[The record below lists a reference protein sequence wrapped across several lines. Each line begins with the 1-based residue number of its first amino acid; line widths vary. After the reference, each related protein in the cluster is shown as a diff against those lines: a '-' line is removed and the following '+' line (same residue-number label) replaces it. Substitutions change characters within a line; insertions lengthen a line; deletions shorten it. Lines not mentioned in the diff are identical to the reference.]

1 MSALPALPVVTETRQ
16 HACPFRKLGHA
27 LGLTGIGPDGE
38 PRGVEKGF
46 FLAAIA
52 VVLTAGASW
61 GAALLWQIGAA
72 GKFTGVSILH
82 VNAHG
87 HAQVFG
93 WMLLFVM
100 GAGYRMFP
108 RFWSAALALPRL
120 VPVVLLTMVTGLLM
134 SLIGPV
140 LSAGSRTRIG
150 LVLFGSGFEQI
161 AILVFSVQMIFTFAR
176 GRSRVDPATAFI
188 FAALGWALI
197 MAEANA
203 WYTWATLA
211 AADRGEVIHIVS
223 TYQPA
228 LRSIQLRGFGLF
240 IILGVCLRVLR
251 GLFGLPGVSNRRAWV
266 AFGVLTVAVLL
277 ESICFILMRRTG
289 DHRFAAP
296 MFLGWLMLPAGVLL
310 IALPWKLWRPFPMP
324 HRANK
329 FIRAAFAWLAV
340 AMLLLLLT
348 PLYQK
353 IAGVY
358 FSHAYYG
365 ATRHAFAV
373 GFISMM
379 IVGMASRIAPRL
391 RGIDGP
397 DLPPLHTVFT
407 LLNLGCFLRVA
418 AQPLTDFHSAF
429 YPLVTASGL
438 IELAALAIWAAGMI
452 RILRRPEPGP
462 TLAGPPAVKART
474 FPLPVLTA

>member
-1 MSALPALPVVTETRQ
+1 MSALPAMPIDSHDPQRV
-16 HACPFRKLGHA
+16 CPFRA
-27 LGLTGIGPDGE
+27 MARSLGLTGIGPDGE

-61 GAALLWQIGAA
+61 GAALLWQIGLA

-108 RFWSAALALPRL
+108 RFWSATLAFPRMVPMVL
-120 VPVVLLTMVTGLLM
+120 VTMVAGLIM

-140 LSAGSRTRIG
+140 LPAGSATGIG
-150 LVLFGSGFEQI
+150 LALFGSGFELM
-161 AILVFSVQMIFTFAR
+161 AILLFCIQMLFTFAR
-176 GRSRVDPATAFI
+176 GRSRFDPATAFI
-188 FAALGWALI
+188 FAALGWAII

-211 AADRGEVIHIVS
+211 ATDRGQVIHIVS

-228 LRSIQLRGFGLF
+228 LRSVQLRGFGLF

-251 GLFGLPGVSNRRAWV
+251 GLYGLPGVSDRRAWI
-266 AFGVLTVAVLL
+266 AFGLLTAAVLL
-277 ESICFILMRRTG
+277 DSLSFILMRRTG

-296 MFLGWLMLPAGVLL
+296 MFVGWLLLPAGVLL
-310 IALPWKLWRPFPMP
+310 LALPWKLWRPFPMP

-348 PLYQK
+348 PVYQK

-379 IVGMASRIAPRL
+379 IVGMGSRIAPRL

-397 DLPPLHTVFT
+397 GLPPLYTVFA

-418 AQPLTDFHSAF
+418 VQPLTDFHSAF
-429 YPLVTASGL
+429 YPVVTASGL
-438 IELAALAIWAAGMI
+438 IELTALAIWAVGMV
-452 RILRRPEPGP
+452 RILRRPESGP
-462 TLAGPPAVKART
+462 SPMTPVAPRLRT
-474 FPLPVLTA
+474 VPLPVLTA